1 MSPRVLGLA
10 SAGVGP
16 RPTYSIIC
24 VAGGDVYSILYVVD
38 FAVTG
43 LEIPVEIALPSL
55 NLRPLVC
62 SSSNYPSAI
71 RNVPRLGALTSEECA
86 GWERVMPLLPREHSH
101 VEVDMLAHCARLCRY
116 VA

>member
-55 NLRPLVC
+55 NLRPPLGHL
-62 SSSNYPSAI
+62 Y
-71 RNVPRLGALTSEECA
+71 VPRRVPSSGLTWSIQRQLSVSYVSVLG
-86 GWERVMPLLPREHSH
+86 GLLEI
-101 VEVDMLAHCARLCRY
+101 
-116 VA
+116 

>member
-71 RNVPRLGALTSEECA
+71 RNVPRLGALTSSLV
-86 GWERVMPLLPREHSH
+86 GDIGPGGVDLPLSWPLRCLLRGS
-101 VEVDMLAHCARLCRY
+101 
-116 VA
+116 